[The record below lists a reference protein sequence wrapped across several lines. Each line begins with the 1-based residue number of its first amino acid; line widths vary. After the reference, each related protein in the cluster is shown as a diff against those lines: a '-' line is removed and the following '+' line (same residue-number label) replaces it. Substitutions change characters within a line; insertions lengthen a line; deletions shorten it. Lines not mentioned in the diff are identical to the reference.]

1 MAPKKSKNPS
11 PSAPAAPAA
20 ATEPLYPNIE
30 AFIETASNEDIEN
43 LYAPLKDSLAAL
55 KGPRAENGKKVVKGV
70 EQAEALLQHLLE
82 IREKIEADRKSAGK
96 RK

>member
-11 PSAPAAPAA
+11 PSAPSAPAA
-20 ATEPLYPNIE
+20 APEPLYPNIE

-55 KGPRAENGKKVVKGV
+55 KGPRAENGKKAVKGV

-82 IREKIEADRKSAGK
+82 IREKIEAERKAAGK